1 MAYLLAYD
9 VGTGGTKAALI
20 TPDGQVAGK
29 AFEPY
34 PTHYP
39 RRLWAEQDPEDWW
52 RAVGQTTQRVLQAAP
67 ARPGDILGLAFSTQ
81 MVNLIAVDRQ
91 AQPLARCISWLDGRA
106 VEEAQ
111 LVMRKLGG
119 PAIFAML
126 IGVALTG
133 KDLLPKYLWLKRN
146 SPDLY
151 TRAAALV
158 DASGYL
164 LHQATG
170 QLVYEWTS
178 ACVTGLFNMKSK
190 AWDNSLMRL
199 FRLDPDKFPPL
210 VQSCERVGGLTR
222 QAATHLGLA
231 EGTPVFA
238 GAGDAMAA
246 AVGSGAVGEGEGH
259 LCLGTS
265 GFVGIVTSRR
275 VTGRRGLVTLQ
286 SADRH
291 KFLLLGEMETCGECL
306 KWAARALYGSAPQPS
321 TFAQMDADVAATA
334 PGAGGLLFTPWMYG
348 ERSPVAD
355 EQVRAA
361 FVNLGANHSREQLTR
376 AIYEGTAFNL
386 RWILDS
392 MAELYGFR
400 PGTLRVIGGGARGQ
414 PWVRIVADVTGRT
427 LEIVPNP
434 QDAGAVGAA
443 LIAAVGLEIYPSLEA
458 TKAVIPAGSAVA
470 PDTAPQATYN
480 DLYFAFKSLYPSLRP
495 LYHRLNRPIETPEA

>member
-1 MAYLLAYD
+1 MPYLLAYD

-20 TPDGQVAGK
+20 TPEGRVAGK

-39 RRLWAEQDPEDWW
+39 RRLWAEQEPADWW
-52 RAVGQTTQRVLQAAP
+52 QAVGQTTRQVLATAE
-67 ARPGDILGLAFSTQ
+67 ARASDILGLSFSTQ
-81 MVNLIAVDRQ
+81 MVNLIAVDNKG
-91 AQPLARCISWLDGRA
+91 QPLARCISWLDGRA
-106 VEEAQ
+106 VEEAR
-111 LVMRKLGG
+111 LVMRRLGG

-126 IGVALTG
+126 VGVALTG

-146 SPDLY
+146 QPDLCD
-151 TRAAALV
+151 RASAFI

-164 LHQATG
+164 LYQATG
-170 QLVYEWTS
+170 RLVYEWTS
-178 ACVTGLFNMKSK
+178 ACTTGLFNMKTK
-190 AWDNSLMRL
+190 TWDSRLMRL
-199 FRLDPDKFPPL
+199 FGLDAAKFPPL
-210 VQSCERVGGLTR
+210 VQSCERVGGLTAE
-222 QAATHLGLA
+222 AAEQLGLL
-231 EGTPVFA
+231 EGTPVFG
-238 GAGDAMAA
+238 GAGDAMSA

-286 SADRH
+286 SADRD

-306 KWAARALYGSAPQPS
+306 NWAARAFYDSELRPA
-321 TFAQMDADVAATA
+321 TFAEMDAEVASTE

-355 EQVRAA
+355 ERLRAA
-361 FVNLGANHSREQLTR
+361 FINLGANHTRPQLTR

-392 MAELYGFR
+392 MDELYRFR
-400 PGTLRVIGGGARGQ
+400 PERLRLIGGGARGE
-414 PWVRIVADVTGRT
+414 PWVRIVADVTERT

-434 QDAGAVGAA
+434 QDAGAIGAA
-443 LIAAVGLEIYPSLEA
+443 LIAAVGLGIYPSIEA
-458 TKAVIPAGSAVA
+458 TKAAIPAGSVVA
-470 PDTAPQATYN
+470 PTLPPPPIYRE
-480 DLYFAFKSLYPSLRP
+480 LYAAFQRLYPALRP
-495 LYHRLNRPIETPEA
+495 LYHRLNRPPEAERA